1 MQEETIETVTKTLT
15 MTQRLLQNM
24 NEGFV
29 KDALSEF
36 LPDAFAFLWSVIL
49 ALVVYVIGRK
59 IINLLLKIM
68 QKGMTKRDVDTGV
81 KQFVNSVVKA
91 LLYVVLVAFILNIF
105 GIQTSS
111 VAAAVASL
119 GLTAGLALQGSLSN
133 FAGGVLILVLHPF
146 VVGDYIIEDT
156 HKNEGTVT
164 EITIFYTKLRTIDN
178 KLIVIPNGTLANNSL
193 TNATHSDRR
202 QIDLTVS
209 IGYDDDIKKAKSIL
223 EDLVEAESRRIT
235 EMDTNIFVRELAAS
249 SVDLGM
255 RFWVPTEDYWNI
267 RWDMLEKVKYAFDE
281 NGITIPFQQVD
292 VNMKAT
298 E

>member
-1 MQEETIETVTKTLT
+1 MLLTTTVTTTLST
-15 MTQRLLQNM
+15 TERLLQNM
-24 NEGFV
+24 SDGFV
-29 KDALSEF
+29 KDALSDF
-36 LPDAFAFLWSVIL
+36 LPDAFALLWAVIL
-49 ALVVYVIGRK
+49 ALITYAVGRK
-59 IINLLLKIM
+59 IMSLILKLI
-68 QKGMTKRDVDTGV
+68 QKSMTLHGVDTGV
-81 KQFVNSVVKA
+81 KQFVNSLVRVV
-91 LLYVVLVAFILNIF
+91 LYVVLAVVILNIF

-156 HKNEGTVT
+156 HKNEGTVA

-202 QIDLTVS
+202 QMDLVVS

-223 EDLVEAESRRIT
+223 EDLVQAETKRIADA
-235 EMDTNIFVRELAAS
+235 ETNIFVKELGAS

-267 RWDMLEKVKYAFDE
+267 RWNMLEKVKYAFDE
-281 NGITIPFQQVD
+281 NGISIPFQQLD
-292 VNMKAT
+292 VNLK
-298 E
+298 EDKS

>member
-1 MQEETIETVTKTLT
+1 MLLTTTVTTTLST
-15 MTQRLLQNM
+15 TERLLQNM
-24 NEGFV
+24 SDGFV
-29 KDALSEF
+29 KDALSDF
-36 LPDAFAFLWSVIL
+36 LPDAFALLWAVIL
-49 ALVVYVIGRK
+49 ALITYAVGRK
-59 IINLLLKIM
+59 IMSLILKLI
-68 QKGMTKRDVDTGV
+68 QKSMTLHGVDTGV
-81 KQFVNSVVKA
+81 KQFVNSLVRVV
-91 LLYVVLVAFILNIF
+91 LYVVLAVVILNIF

-156 HKNEGTVT
+156 HKNEGTVA

-202 QIDLTVS
+202 QMDLVVS

-223 EDLVEAESRRIT
+223 EDLVQAETKRIADA
-235 EMDTNIFVRELAAS
+235 ETNIFVKELGAS

-255 RFWVPTEDYWNI
+255 RFWVPTEDYWNV
-267 RWDMLEKVKYAFDE
+267 RWSMLEKVKYAFDE
-281 NGITIPFQQVD
+281 HGISIPFQQLD
-292 VNMKAT
+292 VNLK
-298 E
+298 EDKS